1 MKDMK
6 GTKRSCSPSAEGSP
20 SPSDVKTPPAH
31 SGFPWPPGSP
41 SEISSHHPHS
51 PVFEQGGPSGIVSV
65 INLSSSMNEED
76 FVVDTSRDAE
86 FAKRLL
92 GDLNCDILGPPDDG
106 KVIILND
113 SNEEEEVHEETTVD
127 VVPFATEK
135 SLTLVASA
143 VDADEDP

>member
-1 MKDMK
+1 
-6 GTKRSCSPSAEGSP
+6 
-20 SPSDVKTPPAH
+20 
-31 SGFPWPPGSP
+31 
-41 SEISSHHPHS
+41 
-51 PVFEQGGPSGIVSV
+51 VFEQGGPSGIVSV

-76 FVVDTSRDAE
+76 FIVDTSRDAE

-92 GDLNCDILGPPDDG
+92 GDINRDILGPPDDG

-113 SNEEEEVHEETTVD
+113 FNEEEEVHEETTVD
-127 VVPFATEK
+127 VAPFATEK